1 MIMKRLM
8 LMVMIIF
15 ITIRLY
21 KTKAE
26 FFQQKI
32 IDGDG
37 DVFSNPLGPSH
48 AVMAET
54 TPHSS
59 GKQSVNKKD

>member
-1 MIMKRLM
+1 MKM
-8 LMVMIIF
+8 VMVMIIF
-15 ITIRLY
+15 IIIRLY
-21 KTKAE
+21 KKGRV
-26 FFQQKI
+26 FSKKNKI